1 MLPGE
6 RYHQNHKTR
15 TCFRERKM
23 KDFIIVLSFM
33 AVVFAACDTKKEDT
47 TTSDTSVAEQKDAAS
62 PDATPVE
69 DATTVED
76 TATVDD
82 AASTPADATAVADIL
97 GDGFPNVSD
106 AVVAPDAATES
117 GE

>member
-1 MLPGE
+1 
-6 RYHQNHKTR
+6 
-15 TCFRERKM
+15 M

-47 TTSDTSVAEQKDAAS
+47 TTSDTSVVEQKDAAS
-62 PDATPVE
+62 PDATLVE

-76 TATVDD
+76 TATVDG

-97 GDGFPNVSD
+97 GDGFLNVSD
-106 AVVAPDAATES
+106 AVAAPDAATDS
-117 GE
+117 DS

>member
-1 MLPGE
+1 
-6 RYHQNHKTR
+6 
-15 TCFRERKM
+15 M

-76 TATVDD
+76 TATVAD
-82 AASTPADATAVADIL
+82 AASTPADATGPDSLGDASVADIL

>member
-1 MLPGE
+1 MPPGE
-6 RYHQNHKTR
+6 KYRQNHKTR

-47 TTSDTSVAEQKDAAS
+47 TTSDTSVVEQKDAAS
-62 PDATPVE
+62 PDATLVE

-76 TATVDD
+76 TATVDG

-106 AVVAPDAATES
+106 AVDAPDAATDS
-117 GE
+117 DS

>member
-1 MLPGE
+1 
-6 RYHQNHKTR
+6 
-15 TCFRERKM
+15 M

-33 AVVFAACDTKKEDT
+33 AVVFAACNTKKEDT
-47 TTSDTSVAEQKDAAS
+47 TTSDTSVAVQKDAAS

-76 TATVDD
+76 TATVDG
-82 AASTPADATAVADIL
+82 AASTPADASVADIL

>member
-33 AVVFAACDTKKEDT
+33 AVVFAACNTKKEDT
-47 TTSDTSVAEQKDAAS
+47 TTSDTSVAVQKDAAS

-76 TATVDD
+76 TATVDG
-82 AASTPADATAVADIL
+82 AASTPADASVADIL